1 MVAPI
6 TEVLG
11 TNRHERVRN
20 TLNAI
25 FETLVEDF
33 GMEPD
38 DVGSLMLDVGNA
50 MAGNEGDVYLD
61 VVMREIEQRVGKSLF
76 QDRRSR
82 R

>member
-6 TEVLG
+6 IEVLG
-11 TNRHERVRN
+11 ANRHERVRN

-76 QDRRSR
+76 QDKRSR